1 MMENIYEIKLKPCE
15 VIVFWGEF
23 YCVSIRNE
31 NIIQQIDWMKKIE
44 KILRQAQNDK
54 EILLWLYF

>member
-1 MMENIYEIKLKPCE
+1 MMENIYGIKLKPCE

-23 YCVSIRNE
+23 YCVFIRNE